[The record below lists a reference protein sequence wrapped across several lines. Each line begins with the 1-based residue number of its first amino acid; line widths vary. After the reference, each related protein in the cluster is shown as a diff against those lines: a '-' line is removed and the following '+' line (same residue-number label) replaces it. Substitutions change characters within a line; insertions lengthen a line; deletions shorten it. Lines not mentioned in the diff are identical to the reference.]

1 MDNIFPTWKN
11 VIVSWLQNALS
22 HHTILPI
29 FCDTCWPDKKNIEWM
44 VERTP
49 GLYANY
55 VIQI

>member
-11 VIVSWLQNALS
+11 VIVSWFQNALS

-29 FCDTCWPDKKNIEWM
+29 FCDTCWPDKKNIECM

-55 VIQI
+55 VI